1 MICKHE
7 QTHAPI
13 ILLSLV
19 NIHMNTRQ
27 ISVTDEREEGY
38 QAEDLLP
45 VDVGQVLR
53 GAHAKESAGGP
64 CATERWVLEVDSSPR
79 TLENN
84 IWARGVMKLACFW
97 ERGIGLRVDGGI

>member
-1 MICKHE
+1 MQVAAQINGHWQQMGMTCKHE

-45 VDVGQVLR
+45 VDVEQVLR
-53 GAHAKESAGGP
+53 GAHAEESVGRP
-64 CATERWVLEVDSSPR
+64 CAAERWVLEVDSWPR
-79 TLENN
+79 TLV
-84 IWARGVMKLACFW
+84 IIFG
-97 ERGIGLRVDGGI
+97 